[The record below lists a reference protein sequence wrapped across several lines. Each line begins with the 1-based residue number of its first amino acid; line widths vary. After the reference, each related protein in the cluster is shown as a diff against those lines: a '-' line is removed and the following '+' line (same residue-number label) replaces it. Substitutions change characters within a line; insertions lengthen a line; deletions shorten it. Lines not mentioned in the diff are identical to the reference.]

1 MVAPVGPIE
10 AKERAV
16 GWVLG
21 EVERDELDA
30 AIAAALLGARGL
42 EEEYL
47 VRLRL
52 RLRLR
57 RLEEARLG

>member
-1 MVAPVGPIE
+1 
-10 AKERAV
+10 
-16 GWVLG
+16 VLG